1 MSEYLWDGQPVSHHR
16 FVHRALD
23 PGASAVVEACAGSGK
38 TWLLVGRILR
48 LLLAGA
54 APAQI
59 LAITFTRRAAQQM
72 RQRLLEDLAALA
84 RADPDRALAL
94 LAERGLSGTQAQQA
108 LPVAR
113 GLYEQVASTDQ
124 SVSIETFHGWFWRLL
139 RRAPLGSGVAHT
151 ANLLE
156 APRRLLEEAW
166 NEFAGELL
174 EADAQPLAD
183 YEELVT
189 RIGDF
194 NTERLLRNFVTK
206 RAEWWSFGGADPE
219 PAIERA
225 CAPMREVLRAGG
237 FSPSCHP
244 GEMLRQPRFLD
255 ALRALLACWQ
265 SAQRP
270 TAAVLKAIKA
280 ACSFLREPA
289 DPPQDLVRASGLLLT
304 DKETPL
310 KDLEPIALARRLSRP
325 RPGDAHPYADLWA
338 EAIQIVRSVRAARL
352 EWDALRLNEC
362 GLRCAARLLRAYERR
377 KRDANVLDFT
387 DIEWHADRL
396 LRDEA
401 TAAYMQANLDARTRH
416 LLVDEF
422 QDTSTLQWRALQRW
436 LDAYEGDADR
446 PTVFVVGD
454 PKQSIYRFRRAEPR
468 VFDAATRYLARQF
481 GAATLRT
488 NVTRRSP
495 AALVTVLDSVFAG
508 RNPLYQAQSS
518 HARLEG
524 RFVVL
529 PLPQPARAAPRGA
542 SAGPDAGASGDR
554 AAPDAGALSRGPQ
567 LRDVLREP
575 REAPRQDRHEL
586 EGRLLAAE
594 LAHWVGRL
602 QVPEQS
608 GIRAARWSD
617 AVVLLRRR
625 THMAALERAFRDA
638 GIPTL
643 SDRRGGLL
651 DRTEIEDIVAL
662 LEFLCSEDDLSLAHA
677 LRSPLLGCSDQ
688 DLLAIA
694 STQGPTWWS
703 RLAALAAPG
712 AELQR
717 ARTLLTGWLQ
727 GAGVLPVHDLL
738 DRIFDEAD
746 LRARYAARMPRERG
760 VQVQA
765 NFDAFLQLAL
775 TLEAGRFPTLT
786 RFLDDLQWIRDKDS
800 DTIDEGLAAA
810 DDAVRL
816 MTIHGAKG
824 LEAPIVAIA
833 DASAQDGPPDR
844 YDVLLNWPPE
854 LAAPEH
860 FSLIGRATRSGSGR
874 GRWLEM
880 DREQR
885 DQEDWNLMYVAMTR
899 ASQLLIVSGSDERGG
914 QENWYR
920 RLTFS
925 ATASAVATQ
934 AKTAGAAA
942 EAALAAEALAKADGH
957 FERVVVEFRPQPL
970 PTGRR
975 IRAGETD
982 AIRMGKA
989 WHALLERATL
999 LETAPQPG
1007 RIGTE
1012 FALGET
1018 QVREVIEAAQRVT
1031 RSPTL
1036 ERFFGASAAA
1046 WGELELIDATGASLR
1061 IDRLVELDDGLWI
1074 LDYKWRCTDSERA
1087 GYQRQLARYAAVVA
1101 SLLPGRRIRTALVLS
1116 DGSLVETD
1124 LDPGADKIDHGGP
1137 PRIEAP

>member
-1 MSEYLWDGQPVSHHR
+1 MSEYLWDGLPVSHDQ

-84 RADPDRALAL
+84 RADPDRALVL
-94 LAERGLSGTQAQQA
+94 LAERGLSGTRAQQA

-124 SVSIETFHGWFWRLL
+124 SLCIETFHGWFWRLL

-151 ANLLE
+151 ADLLE

-166 NEFAGELL
+166 NQLAGELL
-174 EADAQPLAD
+174 QADAQGLSD

-194 NTERLLRNFVTK
+194 NTDRLLRNFVTK
-206 RAEWWSFGGADPE
+206 RAEWWSFGGSDPGQ
-219 PAIERA
+219 AIERA
-225 CAPMREVLRAGG
+225 GEPMREALRASG
-237 FSPSCHP
+237 FAPSRHP

-270 TAAVLKAIKA
+270 TAAVLKASEA
-280 ACSFLREPA
+280 TCSFLREPA
-289 DPPQDLVRASGLLLT
+289 DPPQDLLRASGLLLT
-304 DKETPL
+304 DKGAPL
-310 KDLEPIALARRLSRP
+310 KDLEPIALARRLP
-325 RPGDAHPYADLWA
+325 RRQPGDAHPYADLWA
-338 EAIQIVRSVRAARL
+338 EAIQIVDSVRAAGL

-362 GLRCAARLLRAYERR
+362 GLRCGVRLLQAYEQR

-468 VFDAATRYLARQF
+468 VFDAARGYLARQF

-518 HARLEG
+518 HAGLEG
-524 RFVVL
+524 RFVLL
-529 PLPQPARAAPRGA
+529 PLPQPASALPASALPA
-542 SAGPDAGASGDR
+542 SAGRRAAAGAPPAQS
-554 AAPDAGALSRGPQ
+554 P

-594 LAHWVGRL
+594 LAHWIGRL
-602 QVPEQS
+602 QVPDEA
-608 GIRAARWSD
+608 GFRAARWSD
-617 AVVLLRRR
+617 AVVLVRRR

-694 STQGPTWWS
+694 SSQGPTWWS

-712 AELQR
+712 VELQR

-786 RFLDDLQWIRDKDS
+786 RFLDDLQWIRDQDS

-833 DASAQDGPPDR
+833 DACAEDGPPDR

-854 LAAPEH
+854 LVAPEH
-860 FSLIGRATRSGSGR
+860 FSLIGRTARSGSGR
-874 GRWLEM
+874 RRWLQM

-885 DQEDWNLMYVAMTR
+885 QQEDWNLMYVAMTR
-899 ASQLLIVSGSDERGG
+899 ARQVLIVSGSAERAAPDS
-914 QENWYR
+914 WYQ
-920 RLTFS
+920 RL
-925 ATASAVATQ
+925 AS
-934 AKTAGAAA
+934 AAA
-942 EAALAAEALAKADGH
+942 EAPAAWAAVAAAQAAAASAKTTAAQAEGADL
-957 FERVVVEFRPQPL
+957 ERSIVEFRPQPL

-975 IRAGETD
+975 VRTGETD

-989 WHALLERATL
+989 WHALLERAAQS
-999 LETAPQPG
+999 EGAPSPE
-1007 RIGTE
+1007 RIGSE
-1012 FALGET
+1012 FALGEV

-1031 RSPTL
+1031 RSPAL
-1036 ERFFGASAAA
+1036 QRFFGASVAA
-1046 WGELELIDATGASLR
+1046 WSELELIDAAGASLR
-1061 IDRLVELDDGLWI
+1061 IDRLVELGEAVWI
-1074 LDYKWRCTDSERA
+1074 LDYKWRCTDSERE
-1087 GYQRQLARYAAVVA
+1087 GYERQLARYAGVVA
-1101 SLLPGRRIRTALVLS
+1101 SLLPGRAIRTALVLS
-1116 DGSLVETD
+1116 DGSLVETGPG
-1124 LDPGADKIDHGGP
+1124 PGADKIDRGGP